1 MREAVDRTG
10 YFDSRR
16 LLQPLNCPIMFLHL
30 SEQQNSVRFGSMAC
44 FMSLCLIL
52 FGGGLVRESKLKRHE
67 LPGNVQ
73 TRAFVDKMDKWENI
87 YRDEFERV
95 EWALIDNNFSD
106 AQVSLNIETLKS
118 TTEAT
123 NYQAPKLAARQM
135 YEPLK
140 FQSSNLLET
149 YVLPKIYPK
158 YADYMPTIE
167 AFARGGS
174 KRKPR
179 YL

>member
-1 MREAVDRTG
+1 
-10 YFDSRR
+10 
-16 LLQPLNCPIMFLHL
+16 
-30 SEQQNSVRFGSMAC
+30 
-44 FMSLCLIL
+44 
-52 FGGGLVRESKLKRHE
+52 
-67 LPGNVQ
+67 
-73 TRAFVDKMDKWENI
+73 MDKWENI

-95 EWALIDNNFSD
+95 EWALIDNNFND
-106 AQVSLNIETLKS
+106 AQVSPNIETLKS

-167 AFARGGS
+167 ALQEAMFETET
-174 KRKPR
+174 R
-179 YL
+179 YRRRRQNC